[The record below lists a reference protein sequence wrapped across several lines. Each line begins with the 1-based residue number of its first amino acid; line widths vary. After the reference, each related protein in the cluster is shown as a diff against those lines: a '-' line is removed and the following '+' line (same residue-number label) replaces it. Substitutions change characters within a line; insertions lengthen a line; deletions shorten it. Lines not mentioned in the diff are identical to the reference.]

1 MVVAYEYLK
10 LRDKIQMRRK
20 PERGSEKMVF
30 QYVRKMEHLQ
40 NMLSSINNNT
50 ITYSLQLLMMMSL
63 LLELRRKNRL

>member
-1 MVVAYEYLK
+1 MVAYEYLK
-10 LRDKIQMRRK
+10 LSDKIQMRRK

>member
-10 LRDKIQMRRK
+10 LSDKIQMRRK

-50 ITYSLQLLMMMSL
+50 ITYSLQLLMMMSQ
-63 LLELRRKNRL
+63 LLELRRKNRF